1 MIQPNNEDLK
11 DSEIK
16 QAFELLEKKRLKQLF
31 NDLDS
36 KQSNEAA
43 SILPMFTWMKFAIAA
58 SVFGLIITSG
68 VLYFQ
73 KGKEVELAYKSKE
86 IGINPLIVLLNDKKI
101 KQNNTKSVILKDNS
115 FGFAQ
120 KQQNVSITVFEIG
133 KRLDTLISVAKNIKE
148 PILKKRFDEQ
158 VDSLKGLIN
167 SYEFNSDEFK
177 IYLRKNELVSI
188 FIIENKYYI
197 RLDKLYYEI
206 KVGNYNKIKLID
218 NKKDIEK
225 LNRIY
230 FINNIE

>member
-158 VDSLKGLIN
+158 VDSLKGIIN

-206 KVGNYNKIKLID
+206 KVGNYNKIKLI
-218 NKKDIEK
+218 NQ
-225 LNRIY
+225 NYRIT
-230 FINNIE
+230 E

>member
-86 IGINPLIVLLNDKKI
+86 IGINPLIVL
-101 KQNNTKSVILKDNS
+101 
-115 FGFAQ
+115 
-120 KQQNVSITVFEIG
+120 
-133 KRLDTLISVAKNIKE
+133 
-148 PILKKRFDEQ
+148 
-158 VDSLKGLIN
+158 
-167 SYEFNSDEFK
+167 
-177 IYLRKNELVSI
+177 
-188 FIIENKYYI
+188 
-197 RLDKLYYEI
+197 
-206 KVGNYNKIKLID
+206 
-218 NKKDIEK
+218 
-225 LNRIY
+225 
-230 FINNIE
+230 